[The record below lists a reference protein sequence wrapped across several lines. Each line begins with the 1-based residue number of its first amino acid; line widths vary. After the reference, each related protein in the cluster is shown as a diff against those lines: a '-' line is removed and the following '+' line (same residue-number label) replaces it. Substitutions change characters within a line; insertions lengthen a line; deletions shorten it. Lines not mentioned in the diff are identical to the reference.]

1 MYEPAM
7 TSPERDETTA
17 AGTAAQR
24 LFGHMVRAHWDS
36 RSLAGPD
43 PGIRFNA
50 RIGRFIKSAVPKIRW
65 NDDLVYQQ
73 AQGYWIMDNWMMS
86 DSSGDARHAEIAVAA
101 SESVLAGQN
110 QDGYWPYPNPEW
122 RGRVA
127 TVEGCFAALGLLESH
142 RRTGDHRF
150 LQGAVRWHRFMDESI
165 GYRPQQDPSMLA
177 VNYFLHTGGEWGG
190 VPNNSTL
197 ALWLLARLWEESGD
211 GRFLDRAPAM
221 VAWLDHCQLS
231 TGELPY
237 RTASR
242 AKDGQDHFLCHQYNA
257 FEFMDLV
264 HYRRITGDESISP
277 VIGRLAEFLAA
288 GVTAD
293 GYAAHECSNHTTR
306 VLYYDLALAQ
316 ALNQATDLGLIDSRD
331 TARAMYRDVIGL
343 QRPDGTFRYH
353 SVRSYRAL
361 RDARS
366 YPRYQSMMLHH
377 LLLADAQRL
386 EL

>member
-1 MYEPAM
+1 
-7 TSPERDETTA
+7 
-17 AGTAAQR
+17 
-24 LFGHMVRAHWDS
+24 
-36 RSLAGPD
+36 
-43 PGIRFNA
+43 
-50 RIGRFIKSAVPKIRW
+50 
-65 NDDLVYQQ
+65 
-73 AQGYWIMDNWMMS
+73 
-86 DSSGDARHAEIAVAA
+86 
-101 SESVLAGQN
+101 
-110 QDGYWPYPNPEW
+110 
-122 RGRVA
+122 
-127 TVEGCFAALGLLESH
+127 
-142 RRTGDHRF
+142 
-150 LQGAVRWHRFMDESI
+150 
-165 GYRPQQDPSMLA
+165 MLA
-177 VNYFLHTGGEWGG
+177 INYFLHTSGEWGG

-197 ALWLLARLWEESGD
+197 ALWWLARLWEESGD
-211 GRFLDRAPAM
+211 RTFLDRAPAM
-221 VAWLDHCQLS
+221 VAWLDHCQLP

-242 AKDGQDHFLCHQYNA
+242 SKEGQDHFLCHQYNA

-288 GVTAD
+288 GVTAG
-293 GYAAHECSNHTTR
+293 GYAAYECSNHTTR

-316 ALNQATDLGLIDSRD
+316 ALNQATDLGLLDSRG
-331 TARAMYRDVIGL
+331 TVRAMYRDVIDL
-343 QRPDGTFRYH
+343 QRPDGSFRYH